1 MENNQLF
8 AGLPFLAV
16 ITNFSAEGDF
26 EKFYMVLKSK
36 KEDAENSRKK
46 PIGQPARNSVWNG
59 PATAQ
64 WEKA

>member
-16 ITNFSAEGDF
+16 IINFSPEGDF
-26 EKFYMVLKSK
+26 EKCYVVLKNK
-36 KEDAENSRKK
+36 KEDAQNSRKK
-46 PIGQPARNSVWNG
+46 RTGQPWRNSIWNG